1 MEILKKKNELGKIE
15 LNPIAVGLLLELS
28 NVMIS
33 KGLAVRSIRNY
44 TQEMRLLFAFYND
57 TDPKDL
63 TQKDLINYLVYI
75 KKEHGVGRDKCRLF
89 AASCSFFYKF
99 VMRSP
104 VVFAN
109 ELYPKKEFKLPEIL
123 SQEQVL
129 HLLKSIINPKHKLIV
144 GLFYGTGMRLNEL
157 CHLKMEQIDRK
168 NMQIK
173 ILAGKGNKDRFT
185 LLPKYLLPEMEA
197 YYRAYLPKT
206 YLFEGQKQGLPLN
219 DRSIQQCVKLSMQLA
234 GFERFGF
241 SSHTLRHSFAT
252 HLLDQG
258 NDIHTIKELLGHSKI
273 ETTMIYLHLQ
283 KKKRAAL
290 CSPLDFL
297 CQEND

>member
-1 MEILKKKNELGKIE
+1 L
-15 LNPIAVGLLLELS
+15 
-28 NVMIS
+28 
-33 KGLAVRSIRNY
+33 RS
-44 TQEMRLLFAFYND
+44 A
-57 TDPKDL
+57 
-63 TQKDLINYLVYI
+63 
-75 KKEHGVGRDKCRLF
+75 
-89 AASCSFFYKF
+89 
-99 VMRSP
+99 
-104 VVFAN
+104 VVFAT

-123 SQEQVL
+123 SEEQVL

-185 LLPKYLLPEMEA
+185 LLPKHLLPEMEA

-206 YLFEGQKQGLPLN
+206 YLFEGQKQGFPLN
-219 DRSIQQCVKLSMQLA
+219 DRSVQQAVKSCMQLA
-234 GFERFGF
+234 GFEKFGF
-241 SSHTLRHSFAT
+241 SSHTFRHSFAT

-297 CQEND
+297 LNQND